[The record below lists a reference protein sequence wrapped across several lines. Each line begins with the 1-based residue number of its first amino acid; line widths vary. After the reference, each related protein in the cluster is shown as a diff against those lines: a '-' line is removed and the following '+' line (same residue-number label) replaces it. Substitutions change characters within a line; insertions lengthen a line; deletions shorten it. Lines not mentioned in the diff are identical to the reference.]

1 MSQEKE
7 IKHLLIQTAQNHHQ
21 YQESQ
26 LGGKYNINWSTWYAE
41 YLLAHGL
48 SEVWGREITQA
59 DLAELLNQLD
69 EEYSAEEREEN
80 WPTFYANKMV
90 SM

>member
-7 IKHLLIQTAQNHHQ
+7 IKHLLIQTVPNHHQ
-21 YQESQ
+21 YQESH
-26 LGGKYNINWSTWYAE
+26 LGGKYNTEWSSWYAE

-48 SEVWGREITQA
+48 SEVWDREITQ
-59 DLAELLNQLD
+59 DELAALLNQMD
-69 EEYSAEEREEN
+69 KEYNAEEREGS